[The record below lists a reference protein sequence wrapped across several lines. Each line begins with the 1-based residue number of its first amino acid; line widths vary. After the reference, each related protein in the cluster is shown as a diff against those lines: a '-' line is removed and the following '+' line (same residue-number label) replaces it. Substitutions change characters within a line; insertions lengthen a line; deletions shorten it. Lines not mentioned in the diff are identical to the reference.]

1 MAALV
6 VATSS
11 SSSSSSS
18 SPSSPSSLSAVVAA
32 AAAAA
37 SAPANDVAALA
48 RPHAIDDDNDDEYCY
63 EYDDEYD
70 DEYDA
75 FTERDRD
82 RDPFVVASPPSVA
95 AVCRDGVAMVS
106 LHYDVD
112 LPEGEGAEEEEEEA
126 DDDDVGDGGGDDEA
140 VEMSSATDSG
150 GKGGGRAV
158 ASSLTLTTTTADVAS
173 RTDDGSGISSFSS
186 SSSPNHF
193 RDLPSSSRG
202 PLRIESVHDNY
213 HHRRGAPPM
222 SLLTAGWRTD
232 GMALADAAR
241 ALAADEVR
249 LFCPPSSMSSS
260 SSSSVAMGRRI
271 ARGLSYYLAKCASS
285 GAGGGGGVRSLSCV
299 GLLACAGG
307 GGKKKGGGGGTLHL
321 IDATGA
327 YRVRAHAVGSGS
339 DALHRRMAYVDFGSM
354 DCEEG
359 LRALLRLVAEA
370 DGGDEGRG
378 GRGGDGRR
386 GCDDDDGGS
395 VAVVVALGD
404 EEGSER
410 RRRLSQPRARR
421 PVPSD
426 PPNEGWN
433 LPPSGPRRR
442 VVVVELAVLRTGEGG
457 MRRVRLSSLFPPP
470 LPLLAGG
477 GARPSG

>member
-1 MAALV
+1 MVRVFVNEGGRLLMAALV

-112 LPEGEGAEEEEEEA
+112 LPEGEGEEEEEEEA

-150 GKGGGRAV
+150 GEGGGRAV

-173 RTDDGSGISSFSS
+173 RTDDDDDDGSGISSFSS

-249 LFCPPSSMSSS
+249 LFCPPSSMSLS

-285 GAGGGGGVRSLSCV
+285 GAGGGRGGAIALVRWIAGVRR
-299 GLLACAGG
+299 GGREEERRGG
-307 GGKKKGGGGGTLHL
+307 GHPPPDRRHGSIPRARARRRVWFGRAAPADGVRRLR
-321 IDATGA
+321 ID
-327 YRVRAHAVGSGS
+327 
-339 DALHRRMAYVDFGSM
+339 
-354 DCEEG
+354 G
-359 LRALLRLVAEA
+359 LRGGSQGAVAPR
-370 DGGDEGRG
+370 GRG
-378 GRGGDGRR
+378 GRGG
-386 GCDDDDGGS
+386 
-395 VAVVVALGD
+395 
-404 EEGSER
+404 
-410 RRRLSQPRARR
+410 
-421 PVPSD
+421 
-426 PPNEGWN
+426 
-433 LPPSGPRRR
+433 
-442 VVVVELAVLRTGEGG
+442 
-457 MRRVRLSSLFPPP
+457 
-470 LPLLAGG
+470 
-477 GARPSG
+477 